1 MVTNLFD
8 ALPPNGAN
16 NLTTPPWGYPAFTG
30 FLSSQHPADIEEERR
45 LARLGLVVLFFVLAL
60 PSEGAVTGDASE
72 ENHGLTIPIQR
83 LPRAEGLPFGR
94 RNRRPAR
101 CGSSHESAG
110 GTGESRWTL
119 IRPRIIRILSIGKA
133 LLAIGSV
140 IVYAAIV
147 EFRQDGSSEYI
158 GLRGGPAQLT
168 ARGLRTPVGETT
180 GLWHYH
186 PGYVYNVVT
195 QGRITI
201 EDGCG
206 QVREYSKGQAFET
219 SEGRVHRAYNL
230 GSEDAI
236 EYNMFV
242 GPPGRPIGINIPN
255 NEHRCGPPSTIGECT
270 NDGWVAFNHPARFA
284 NQGECVAYVNHRKRI
299 TLLVPEDPI
308 Q

>member
-1 MVTNLFD
+1 MD
-8 ALPPNGAN
+8 A
-16 NLTTPPWGYPAFTG
+16 
-30 FLSSQHPADIEEERR
+30 
-45 LARLGLVVLFFVLAL
+45 
-60 PSEGAVTGDASE
+60 
-72 ENHGLTIPIQR
+72 
-83 LPRAEGLPFGR
+83 
-94 RNRRPAR
+94 
-101 CGSSHESAG
+101 
-110 GTGESRWTL
+110 
-119 IRPRIIRILSIGKA
+119 IRPRIIRILSIGTA

-147 EFRQDGSSEYI
+147 EFRQDASSEYI

-168 ARGLRTPVGETT
+168 ARVLRTPVGETT

-242 GPPGRPIGINIPN
+242 GPPGRPIGVNIPN
-255 NEHRCGPPSTIGECT
+255 NEHRCGPPSTVAECA
-270 NDGWVAFNHPARFA
+270 NDGWVAFNHPAPFA